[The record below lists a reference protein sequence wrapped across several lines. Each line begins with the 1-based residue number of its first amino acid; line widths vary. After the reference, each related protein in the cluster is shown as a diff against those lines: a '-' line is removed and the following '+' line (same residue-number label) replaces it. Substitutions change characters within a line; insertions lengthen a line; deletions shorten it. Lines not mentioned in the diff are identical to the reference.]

1 MIQNK
6 LDEQIRPFTLPFRR
20 VSLYIYI
27 YDLDTCGYP
36 NKCYNYADNNEDG
49 HEND

>member
-20 VSLYIYI
+20 VSLYIYT